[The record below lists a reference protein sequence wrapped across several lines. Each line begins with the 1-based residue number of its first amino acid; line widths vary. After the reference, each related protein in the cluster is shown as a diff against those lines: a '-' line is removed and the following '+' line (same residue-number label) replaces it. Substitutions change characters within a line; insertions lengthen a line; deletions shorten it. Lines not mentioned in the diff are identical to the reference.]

1 MNSVKRFLNKIPFV
15 SYFKRIDPK
24 ITDLLSAKNVKT
36 IPVILTFHKPLEPQL
51 ESRLKRAGFKLK
63 YHLPFM
69 NAATGKVA
77 VNNFDSV
84 SSFVEISKIYFDGTA
99 CLMGDATNN
108 GSASAAVVPP
118 ALQLT
123 GKGIAAA
130 FIDSGVFPHPDLV
143 KPRNR
148 LVAFKDFISGLEEP
162 YDDNGHGTGCIGA
175 SFGASTDGKFKTA
188 AYDCSIVCAKAFNK
202 LGYGSYSDILAAMQW
217 ICTLREKHNIRVM
230 VLPFG
235 CLETHKS
242 FDIMSSAAES
252 LWNGGI
258 FVSACSGNLGP
269 REASITSPGV
279 SSWSFTTGACTN
291 DTKPP
296 QVVPF
301 SGRGPVPGKYDK
313 PDAVMPGFRVTTL
326 NTDTGYFPGNM
337 SQRSNFAGQ
346 HYTEISGSSVAAGMT
361 AAAAVLLYQKK
372 PELSPTDA
380 KNILKRLCTS
390 INELKTAQGAGM
402 IDIKKIEEL

>member
-1 MNSVKRFLNKIPFV
+1 MKFPFV
-15 SYFKRIDPK
+15 SYFRRIDPK
-24 ITDLLSAKNVKT
+24 IIHLISAKKVKT
-36 IPVILTFHKPLEPQL
+36 VPVILTFHKPLEPQL

-69 NAATGKVA
+69 NATAGKVA
-77 VNNFDSV
+77 ASNFDSV

-99 CLMGDATNN
+99 CLMGDTSNSENAFV
-108 GSASAAVVPP
+108 AMEAP

-148 LVAFKDFISGLEEP
+148 LIAFKDFINGLEEP

-175 SFGASTDGKFKTA
+175 SFGASTNGKFKSA
-188 AYDCSIVCAKAFNK
+188 AYDCSIVCAKAFNR

-235 CLETHKS
+235 CLDIHKD
-242 FDIMSSAAES
+242 FDIMSSASES
-252 LWNGGI
+252 LWNSGI

-279 SSWSFTTGACTN
+279 SLWSFTTGACT
-291 DTKPP
+291 TAVKPP
-296 QVVPF
+296 QVAPF

-313 PDAVMPGFRVTTL
+313 PDAVMPGYRITTL
-326 NTDTGYFPGNM
+326 NTDTGYFPGNK
-337 SQRSNFAGQ
+337 SQHSNLAGQ
-346 HYTEISGSSVAAGMT
+346 YYTEISGSSVAAGMT

-372 PELSPTDA
+372 PELSPTDM
-380 KNILKRLCTS
+380 KSILKRLCSS

-402 IDIKKIEEL
+402 IDMKRIEEI